1 MFDFVTKHKRFL
13 QVFLALCLVPFAFFG
28 LESYTRAVGG
38 RDVVAEVEGSPIS
51 RRELEDALREQM
63 DRLQQMFGRDFDLS
77 SVDTPEFRQ
86 RILEA
91 LISDRL
97 VTHEVARSNMVL
109 PRQAVIDEI
118 MRAPEFQED
127 GKFSPARYE
136 AYLRTRGLSDAA
148 NVETLRVQAP
158 ASRLLSTI
166 SATVIQPRAV
176 AARLLELEGQRREV
190 SEASFAPE
198 AYLAQVKPDE
208 AALKAYYDA
217 NPDAFKVAERIRAE
231 YLVLSAEELA
241 RGDAPGEDEL
251 KKAYE
256 ERLATGRLGIA
267 EQRRASHIL
276 VKTREEADKLLAE
289 AKKAPQRFAGLAKKN
304 SQDTGSAE
312 KGGDLGFFAAGDM
325 VKPFAEAVFAMKPDE
340 IAGPVQ
346 SEFGF
351 HVIRLTGIQPGK
363 VRSFDEMKAELAA
376 ELAKQKAARKFAESA
391 DGFNNLV
398 YEQSDSLKP
407 AADRYQLKLQTS
419 GWISR
424 GAPAEGV
431 LNHPKL
437 LAALFSGDAIQ
448 SKRNTDAV
456 EVARG
461 TLVAARVVEHQPASQ
476 RKFEEVRADVEAKV
490 KRREAAALARKEGA
504 AKLAQLKASG
514 GDAGLKWSAPVQ
526 VSRRAAAGLSPD
538 ALRQV
543 LSADASKLP
552 THVGADRGDRGYA
565 IYRLVRVLPPE
576 PMPDQQKNEEMARLE
591 RQAGAAQVDAYVA
604 SLRARAKIQVNAAQL
619 EKKQQ

>member
-1 MFDFVTKHKRFL
+1 MFDFVTKHKRVL
-13 QVFLALCLVPFAFFG
+13 QVFLVLCLVPFAFFG

-38 RDVVAEVEGSPIS
+38 RDVVAEVEGNPIS

-63 DRLQQMFGRDFDLS
+63 ERLQQMFGRDFDLAA
-77 SVDTPEFRQ
+77 VDTPDFRQ

-91 LISDRL
+91 LIADRI

-127 GKFSPARYE
+127 GRFSPARYE

-158 ASRLLSTI
+158 ASRLLTSI
-166 SATVIQPRAV
+166 SATAIQPRAV
-176 AARLLELEGQRREV
+176 AERLLELEGQRREV
-190 SEASFAPE
+190 SEALFSAE
-198 AYLAQVKPDE
+198 AYLSQVKVDE
-208 AALKAYYDA
+208 AAMKAYYDA
-217 NPDAFKVAERIRAE
+217 NPDEFKLAERVRAE
-231 YLVLSAEELA
+231 FLVLSAEDLA
-241 RGDAPGEDEL
+241 RGEAASEEEL
-251 KKAYE
+251 KKAYD
-256 ERLATGRLGIA
+256 ERLAGGRLGVA

-276 VKTREEADKLLAE
+276 VKSREEADKLLAE
-289 AKKAPQRFAGLAKKN
+289 AKRAPQRFADLARKH

-312 KGGDLGFFAAGDM
+312 RGGDLGFFAAGDM
-325 VKPFAEAVFAMKPDE
+325 VKPFAEAVFSMKPDE

-351 HVIRLTGIQPGK
+351 HVVRLTGIQPGK
-363 VRSFDEMKAELAA
+363 VRSFEDLKAELSA
-376 ELAKQKAARKFAESA
+376 ELVRQKAGQKFAESA
-391 DGFNNLV
+391 EGFNNLV
-398 YEQSDSLKP
+398 FEQSDSLK
-407 AADRYQLKLQTS
+407 AAAERYKLKVQAS
-419 GWISR
+419 GWISK

-437 LAALFSGDAIQ
+437 LAALFSSDAIQ
-448 SKRNTDAV
+448 QRRNTDAV

-461 TLVAARVVEHQPASQ
+461 TLVAARVLEHQPASQ
-476 RKFEEVRADVEAKV
+476 RKFEDVRADVEARV
-490 KRREAAALARKEGA
+490 KRREAAAMARKEGA

-526 VSRRAAAGLSPD
+526 VSRRAAGGLSQD

-543 LSADASKLP
+543 MSADASKLP
-552 THVGADRGDRGYA
+552 AHVGADRGERGYA
-565 IYRLVRVLPPE
+565 IYRLVRVLAPDQVPE
-576 PMPDQQKNEEMARLE
+576 QQKNEELARLE

-604 SLRARAKIQVNAAQL
+604 SLRARAKVDVNAAQL
-619 EKKQQ
+619 EKKQ

>member
-13 QVFLALCLVPFAFFG
+13 QIFLALCLVPFAFFG

-63 DRLQQMFGRDFDLS
+63 ERLQQMFGRDFDLAA
-77 SVDTPEFRQ
+77 VDTPDFRR

-91 LISDRL
+91 LIADRI
-97 VTHEVARSNMVL
+97 VTQEVARSNMVL

-158 ASRLLSTI
+158 ASRLLSSI

-176 AARLLELEGQRREV
+176 AERLLALEGQRREV
-190 SEASFAPE
+190 SEAAFPAE
-198 AYLAQVKPDE
+198 AYLSQVKPDE
-208 AALKAYYDA
+208 GALKSYYDA
-217 NPDAFKVAERIRAE
+217 NPDEFKVAERVRAE
-231 YLVLSAEELA
+231 YLVLSAEDLA
-241 RGDAPGEDEL
+241 RGEAVSEDEL
-251 KKAYE
+251 KKAYD
-256 ERLATGRLGIA
+256 ERLASGRLGVA

-276 VKTREEADKLLAE
+276 VKTKAEAEQLLAE
-289 AKKAPQRFAGLAKKN
+289 AKKAPQRFTELAKKH
-304 SQDTGSAE
+304 SQDPGSAE

-325 VKPFAEAVFAMKPDE
+325 VKPFAEAVFAMKPNE

-351 HVIRLTGIQPGK
+351 HVIRLSGVQPGK
-363 VRSFDEMKAELAA
+363 VRSFEDMKAELAA
-376 ELAKQKAARKFAESA
+376 ELGKQKAGQRFAESA
-391 DGFNNLV
+391 EGFNNLV
-398 YEQSDSLKP
+398 YEQSDSLK
-407 AADRYQLKLQTS
+407 AAAERYKLKVQAS
-419 GWISR
+419 GWISK
-424 GAPAEGV
+424 GAAAEGV

-437 LAALFSGDAIQ
+437 LAALFSSDAIQ
-448 SKRNTDAV
+448 QRRNTDSV

-461 TLVAARVVEHQPASQ
+461 TLVAARVLEHQPATQ
-476 RKFEEVRADVEAKV
+476 RKFEDVRAEVEAKV
-490 KRREAAALARKEGA
+490 KRREAAALARKEGT

-543 LSADASKLP
+543 LAADASKLP
-552 THVGADRGDRGYA
+552 AHVGADRGERGYA
-565 IYRLVRVLPPE
+565 IYRLVRVLA
-576 PMPDQQKNEEMARLE
+576 PDPVREQQKNEELARLD

-604 SLRARAKIQVNAAQL
+604 SLRARAKVEVNAAQL
-619 EKKQQ
+619 EKKQ

>member
-13 QVFLALCLVPFAFFG
+13 QIFLALCLVPFAFFG

-63 DRLQQMFGRDFDLS
+63 ERLQQMFGRDFDLAA
-77 SVDTPEFRQ
+77 VDTPEFRQ

-91 LISDRL
+91 LIADRI
-97 VTHEVARSNMVL
+97 VTGEVARSNMVL

-127 GKFSPARYE
+127 GRFSPARYE

-158 ASRLLSTI
+158 ASRLLSSI

-176 AARLLELEGQRREV
+176 AERLLALEGQRREV
-190 SEASFAPE
+190 SEAAFPAE
-198 AYLAQVKPDE
+198 AYLAQVKVDE

-217 NPDAFKVAERIRAE
+217 NPDQFKVAERVRAE
-231 YLVLSAEELA
+231 FLVLSAEELA
-241 RGDAPGEDEL
+241 RGEAASEDEL
-251 KKAYE
+251 KKAYD
-256 ERLATGRLGIA
+256 ERVAGGRLGVA

-276 VKTREEADKLLAE
+276 VKTKAEADQLLAE
-289 AKKAPQRFAGLAKKN
+289 AQKAPQRFAELAKKH

-325 VKPFAEAVFAMKPDE
+325 VKPFAEAVFAMKPNE

-351 HVIRLTGIQPGK
+351 HVVRLTGIQPGK
-363 VRSFDEMKAELAA
+363 VRSFEDMKAELAA
-376 ELAKQKAARKFAESA
+376 ELAKQKAGQKFAESA
-391 DGFNNLV
+391 EGFNNLV
-398 YEQSDSLKP
+398 YEQSDSLK
-407 AADRYQLKLQTS
+407 AAAERYKLKVQAS
-419 GWISR
+419 GWISK

-437 LAALFSGDAIQ
+437 LAALFSSDAIQ
-448 SKRNTDAV
+448 QRRNTDSV

-461 TLVAARVVEHQPASQ
+461 TLVAARVLEHQPAAQ
-476 RKFEEVRADVEAKV
+476 RKFEDVRAEVEARV
-490 KRREAAALARKEGA
+490 KRREAAALARKDGE

-526 VSRRAAAGLSPD
+526 VSRRAAAGLSQD

-552 THVGADRGDRGYA
+552 AHVGTDRGERGYA
-565 IYRLVRVLPPE
+565 IYRLVRVLAPDPVPE
-576 PMPDQQKNEEMARLE
+576 QQKNEELARLD

-604 SLRARAKIQVNAAQL
+604 SLRARAKVEINAAQL
-619 EKKQQ
+619 EKKQ

>member
-1 MFDFVTKHKRFL
+1 MFDFVTKNKRFL

-63 DRLQQMFGRDFDLS
+63 DRLQQMFGRDFDLA
-77 SVDTPEFRQ
+77 SVDTPDFRR
-86 RILEA
+86 RILDA
-91 LISDRL
+91 LISDRI
-97 VTHEVARSNMVL
+97 VTQEVARSNMVL

-127 GKFSPARYE
+127 GRFSAARYE
-136 AYLRTRGLSDAA
+136 AYLRARGLSDAA

-158 ASRLLSTI
+158 ASRLLSSI
-166 SATVIQPRAV
+166 SATAIQPRAV
-176 AARLLELEGQRREV
+176 AERLLELEGQRREV
-190 SEASFAPE
+190 SEASFPAE
-198 AYLAQVKPDE
+198 AYLSRVKPDE
-208 AALKAYYDA
+208 GALKAYYDA
-217 NPDAFKVAERIRAE
+217 NPDEFRVAERVRAE
-231 YLVLSAEELA
+231 YLVLSAENLA
-241 RGDAPGEDEL
+241 RAETVTEDEL
-251 KKAYE
+251 KKAYD
-256 ERLATGRLGIA
+256 ERLAGGRLGVA

-276 VKTREEADKLLAE
+276 VKTKEEADKLLAE
-289 AKKAPQRFAGLAKKN
+289 ARKAPQRFAELAKKH
-304 SQDTGSAE
+304 SQDPGSAD

-325 VKPFAEAVFAMKPDE
+325 VKPFAEAVFAMKANE

-351 HVIRLTGIQPGK
+351 HVVRLTGIQPGK
-363 VRSFDEMKAELAA
+363 VRSFEDMKAELSA
-376 ELAKQKAARKFAESA
+376 ELGRQKAAQKFAESA
-391 DGFNNLV
+391 EGFNNLV
-398 YEQSDSLKP
+398 YEQSDSLK
-407 AADRYQLKLQTS
+407 AAAERYQLKVQAS
-419 GWISR
+419 GWISK

-437 LAALFSGDAIQ
+437 LAALFSADAIQ
-448 SKRNTDAV
+448 QRRNTDAV

-461 TLVAARVVEHQPASQ
+461 TLVAARVLEHQPASQ
-476 RKFEEVRADVEAKV
+476 RRFEDVRAEVEAKV
-490 KRREAAALARKEGA
+490 RRREAAALARKEGEG
-504 AKLAQLKASG
+504 KLAQLKAAG
-514 GDAGLKWSAPVQ
+514 GDAGLKWSAPMQ
-526 VSRRAAAGLSPD
+526 VSRREAAGLSQE

-552 THVGADRGDRGYA
+552 AHVGADRGERGYA

-576 PMPDQQKNEEMARLE
+576 PVPEQQKNEELARLE

-604 SLRARAKIQVNAAQL
+604 SLRARAKIEINAAQL
-619 EKKQQ
+619 EKKE